1 MTENQ
6 SESLLKYDPP
16 VVVEVI
22 SKKKS
27 KKPATPVQVNPQQG
41 LIDFL
46 DQILPPKRF
55 SDGTLDYVQHVST
68 TPSSRSDILAL
79 EEQLDDLIKTRKARL
94 TGIDPVKGEL
104 YDECFNE
111 IIRQVAIDSQ
121 ERASLLISI
130 RDEIKES
137 INGYEKQYESITAHS
152 IRSAIT
158 REQNK
163 NALKLENER
172 LQAEIKAFEDKI
184 EDLKKKTADAEANDA
199 AESEA
204 KKKDHIEKL
213 AQLRTENAEIRKKL
227 EQFLVSPV
235 TAETAPPAKK

>member
-1 MTENQ
+1 MTDNK
-6 SESLLKYDPP
+6 SESLIKYDPP

-46 DQILPPKRF
+46 DQILPPKKF

-68 TPSSRSDILAL
+68 QPSSRSDIINL
-79 EEQLDDLIKTRKARL
+79 EEQLDNLIKTKKARL
-94 TGIDPVKGEL
+94 TGIDPIKSQL
-104 YDECFNE
+104 FDECFNE
-111 IIRQVAIDSQ
+111 VIRQVAIDST

-152 IRSAIT
+152 IRSAIY

-163 NALKLENER
+163 NALKQENEK
-172 LQAEIKAFEDKI
+172 LEAEIKAFEEKI
-184 EDLKKKTADAEANDA
+184 TDLKKRAEDAEANDA
-199 AESEA
+199 AETAA
-204 KKKDHIEKL
+204 KKQEHLDKL
-213 AQLRTENAEIRKKL
+213 AALRAENAAIRKKL
-227 EQFLVSPV
+227 EEYLVSPAV
-235 TAETAPPAKK
+235 VEQPPPAKK

>member
-1 MTENQ
+1 MTDNQ

-41 LIDFL
+41 LINFL
-46 DQILPPKRF
+46 DQILPPKKF

-68 TPSSRSDILAL
+68 QPSSRSDIIAL
-79 EEQLDDLIKTRKARL
+79 EEQLDNLIKTKKARL
-94 TGIDPVKGEL
+94 TGIDPIKSEL
-104 YDECFNE
+104 FDECFNE
-111 IIRQVAIDSQ
+111 VIRQVAIDST

-152 IRSAIT
+152 IRSAIA

-163 NALKLENER
+163 NALKLENDK

-184 EDLKKKTADAEANDA
+184 ADLKKRMSDAEANDA
-199 AESEA
+199 AETEA
-204 KKKDHIEKL
+204 KKKEHLEKL
-213 AQLRTENAEIRKKL
+213 AQLRAENAQIRKKL

-235 TAETAPPAKK
+235 SADTAPPAKK